1 MTDEHNKQAEHLIRT
16 AMECLEAQTERADI
30 QQARADAYNR
40 IIELLETE
48 NEGLKKRVAELEQGV
63 AELEQV
69 FNWADSWDK
78 LQSKLFYLTISNK
91 EFDNLLATEINTDS
105 CFTNAATFREKFISQ
120 DQVDIAIADIR
131 AQLVCDLR
139 SEAEGGR
146 DAV

>member
-1 MTDEHNKQAEHLIRT
+1 MG
-16 AMECLEAQTERADI
+16 CLEAQTERADI

-48 NEGLKKRVAELEQGV
+48 NEALKKRV

-120 DQVDIAIADIR
+120 DEVDIAIADIR

>member
-1 MTDEHNKQAEHLIRT
+1 MTDEQQADVDLIAEAGQLLKT
-16 AMECLEAQTERADI
+16 AMGCLEAQTERADI

-48 NEGLKKRVAELEQGV
+48 NEALKKRV

-120 DQVDIAIADIR
+120 DEVDIAIADIR